1 MIFIMYMIKSPTL
14 GRAHELVIERILK
27 YGRYELDTEEN
38 ERTVELPEPSNIH
51 VENPFSGYMVSK
63 YSNIQEKFMNEYV
76 TSLLEGTEAD
86 FVYTYH
92 DRLFHYDNVIDQID
106 LIIKK
111 LRNNPTSR
119 RAQAITW
126 YPEVDAIAKE
136 PPCLQR
142 VQYLVRDGRL
152 NQYLEFR
159 SNDML
164 MAAGANM
171 YALAHLQKY
180 VADELGLEVGWY
192 EHTSVSAHIYYIRDH
207 PDLMV
212 FVNGCN
218 LRHLESVQ
226 KYL

>member
-1 MIFIMYMIKSPTL
+1 MYVIKSPTL

-51 VENPFSGYMVSK
+51 VENPFSGYMISK
-63 YSNIQEKFMNEYV
+63 YSNIQEKFMGEYV
-76 TSLLEGTEAD
+76 ISLLEGTTAN

-92 DRLFHYDNVIDQID
+92 DRLFHYNDAIDQID
-106 LIIKK
+106 IVIKK
-111 LRNNPTSR
+111 LRDNPTSR

-126 YPEVDAIAKE
+126 YPDQDAVARE

-142 VQYLVRDGRL
+142 VQYLVRDGKL
-152 NQYLEFR
+152 NQYVEFR

-171 YALAHLQKY
+171 YALLHLQKY
-180 VADELGLEVGWY
+180 VADELGLDVGWY
-192 EHTSVSAHIYYIRDH
+192 EHTSVSAHIYYVRDH
-207 PDLMV
+207 PDLV
-212 FVNGCN
+212 KFINGCGLSN
-218 LRHLESVQ
+218 FESVK
-226 KYL
+226 KYIMKV